1 MKTAVNNFRLLAAAM
16 IVLFS
21 ISFAMPARANDNN
34 EKLPVVVKCIGYE
47 NESPVFQVSFANEA
61 EEEFLFTIKDVQGNL
76 IYSDKIKGKSIERKF
91 KLVSEDVPYDE
102 FNFEFTNLKT
112 NTSVKYRVVAKT
124 RIVNDTEVTKVK

>member
-1 MKTAVNNFRLLAAAM
+1 MKTVTNNLRLLAAAM

-21 ISFAMPARANDNN
+21 ISFATAAQANNN
-34 EKLPVVVKCIGYE
+34 GEKLPVVVKCIGYE
-47 NESPVFQVSFANEA
+47 NESPIFHVSFANEA

-76 IYSDKIKGKSIERKF
+76 IYSDRIKGKSMQRKF

-112 NTSVKYRVVAKT
+112 NTSVKYKVVAKT
-124 RIVNDTEVTKVK
+124 RIVNDTEVTKLK

>member
-1 MKTAVNNFRLLAAAM
+1 MKTAVNNFRLFTAAM
-16 IVLFS
+16 IIIFS
-21 ISFAMPARANDNN
+21 LSLTPVVNANGTNDS
-34 EKLPVVVKCIGYE
+34 LPVVVKCIGYQ
-47 NESPVFQVSFANEA
+47 NESPIFHVSFANEA

-76 IYSDKIKGKSIERKF
+76 IYSDRIKGAGMQRKF

-112 NTSVKYRVVAKT
+112 NTSVKYKVVAKT

>member
-21 ISFAMPARANDNN
+21 ISFATTAQANNTG

-47 NESPVFQVSFANEA
+47 NESPIFHVSFANEA

-76 IYSDKIKGKSIERKF
+76 IYSDRIKGTSMQRKF

-112 NTSVKYRVVAKT
+112 NTTVKYKVVAKT

>member
-16 IVLFS
+16 IIIFS
-21 ISFAMPARANDNN
+21 LSLTPAANANGTN
-34 EKLPVVVKCIGYE
+34 GNLPVVVKCIGYQ
-47 NESPVFQVSFANEA
+47 NESPIFHVSFGNEA

-76 IYSDKIKGKSIERKF
+76 IYSDRLKGKNIERKF

-102 FNFEFTNLKT
+102 FNFEFTNVKT
-112 NTSVKYRVVAKT
+112 NTSVKYKVVAKT

>member
-1 MKTAVNNFRLLAAAM
+1 MKTAVNNFRLLATAM

-21 ISFAMPARANDNN
+21 ISFATAAQANDNN
-34 EKLPVVVKCIGYE
+34 DKLPVVVKCIGYQ
-47 NESPVFQVSFANEA
+47 NESPIFHVSFANEA
-61 EEEFLFTIKDVQGNL
+61 AEEFLFTIKDVQGNL
-76 IYSDKIKGKSIERKF
+76 IYSDRLKGRNIERKF

-112 NTSVKYRVVAKT
+112 NTSVKYKVVAKT